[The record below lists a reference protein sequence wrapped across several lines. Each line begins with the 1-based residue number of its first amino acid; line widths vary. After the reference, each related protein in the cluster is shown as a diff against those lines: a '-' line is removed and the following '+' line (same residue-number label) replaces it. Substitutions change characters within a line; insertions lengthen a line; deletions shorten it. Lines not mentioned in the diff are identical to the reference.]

1 MNNETDL
8 TNEEALNNEESN
20 TLEAALGNDESNTS
34 EAALENDE
42 ANTSEEALENDEAN
56 SSESEEISEA
66 EKSGFTL
73 ESVWKDELKDEIEE
87 ATFLHSKSTMRKGQ
101 AFDPVVFLCGCFALV
116 CMIYVTYNGIHNGF
130 TTTMKA
136 LDICYLVVAFACF
149 CVPLQCKL
157 SRALWNI
164 GLKKK
169 FPINEGAEEEIS
181 LDDECLTYKN
191 AKGSQVVT
199 AFDDMDAIYETENL
213 IVFQINDKSIILIDK
228 NKAKEDG
235 IKDSLYDILMKN
247 QPELETSEKAVSE
260 TISALIQAENAAKK
274 TESGDY

>member
-116 CMIYVTYNGIHNGF
+116 
-130 TTTMKA
+130 
-136 LDICYLVVAFACF
+136 
-149 CVPLQCKL
+149 
-157 SRALWNI
+157 
-164 GLKKK
+164 
-169 FPINEGAEEEIS
+169 
-181 LDDECLTYKN
+181 
-191 AKGSQVVT
+191 
-199 AFDDMDAIYETENL
+199 
-213 IVFQINDKSIILIDK
+213 
-228 NKAKEDG
+228 
-235 IKDSLYDILMKN
+235 
-247 QPELETSEKAVSE
+247 
-260 TISALIQAENAAKK
+260 
-274 TESGDY
+274 